1 MSHNYSAVS
10 RPAGEYYDHYH
21 KGKVAEVGAA
31 AAIRQATLYSAPGV
45 SVHDPHGIMCPIDET
60 TRKMWHQFLIE
71 AYPLTT
77 TTECEGAIDLPSGE
91 FDYDEYGVRRNILH
105 HSRNNASYPYVFPG
119 WIQRQCREYGGE
131 ETASINILAYLVEWC
146 SFYYRRTNSK
156 GNFKYS
162 IKDVSNSNK
171 KPLTPSQT
179 EPAWKYCVQYAVRNM
194 PTIKTVIYDPTVNSG
209 PIMEHA
215 TVAINSGT
223 YDDKIFNGAW
233 TDEDSNDLIMSTP
246 NCAALNAYKVQV
258 GEGATTEKESQEEES
273 KPVGKVKSR
282 VITPERVR
290 VFGNYS
296 AAIRALKWNEPTIE
310 EPKLCQ
316 LVQEDTA
323 PEELGNSDEVDEE
336 IPERLRPAVEFYM
349 GLPWQVQ
356 LFTLVLL
363 GVAPFVL
370 LVIFMSTLG
379 FLF

>member
-1 MSHNYSAVS
+1 MSPNYEAVS

-45 SVHDPHGIMCPIDET
+45 SVHDPHGIMCPTDET
-60 TRKMWHQFLIE
+60 TRKMWHQFLIK
-71 AYPLTT
+71 AYPLTTT

-105 HSRNNASYPYVFPG
+105 HSRNNTSYPYVFPG

-131 ETASINILAYLVEWC
+131 ETANINILAYLVEWC

-258 GEGATTEKESQEEES
+258 GEGATTEKESQEDES

-290 VFGNYS
+290 VFGNYNP
-296 AAIRALKWNEPTIE
+296 AIRALEWGE
-310 EPKLCQ
+310 ESSEEEVGASCDL
-316 LVQEDTA
+316 
-323 PEELGNSDEVDEE
+323 PEEVEDDTM
-336 IPERLRPAVEFYM
+336 PEGVKTILEDM
-349 GLPWQVQ
+349 GYLDSVPWYCW
-356 LFTLVLL
+356 L
-363 GVAPFVL
+363 
-370 LVIFMSTLG
+370 
-379 FLF
+379 FLFCLTPVVPLILLWLFAAVFGIFH